1 MILIDFELIHGT
13 NLNYVV
19 IISLVSA
26 LYGIC
31 LITYRLLFS
40 PLAKFPGPKLAAV
53 SRWYEMYFDVI
64 CGGIFLWEI
73 DRMHEKYGPIVRISP
88 YELHIKDPSYYN
100 TLYAGPTKRRN
111 KYKWFLSTG
120 VPRSVFATV
129 DYDHHRLRRGM
140 LSPYLSKQA
149 IRTLEPV
156 IQQKVK
162 SLCRHMQEALKTD
175 EPLELHRCF
184 ISLAVD
190 IVSHHAFGKSNC
202 YDLLQEKKL
211 DDRWKDGVTGVFA
224 KFLLTRHFPWLIHAF
239 RVLPLWAS
247 TIVVRSCPDIYFI
260 EKEIKSRMKQVYV
273 MNKHELKEPCI
284 FAEVMHDEKLPAS
297 ERNLGRLTDDALFLI
312 VAGTDAPSQ
321 ALAITMFHIL
331 NNSEVYEKLR
341 EELMRA
347 LPNPRVDPPLAM
359 LETLPYLT
367 AVIKEGLRI
376 SALVTSRLPR
386 ISPDGILEYVNWK
399 IPAGTPVSMSIYLTL
414 KDPSAFPEPLVFSP
428 ERWMEQGST
437 GLNLEKYLVPFS
449 KGSQGCLGPNM
460 AYAWCYIGLATI
472 FRRFELSLFETTEEN
487 VTIVR
492 DCFNGQTKPGNNKIK
507 VKVQR
512 DFTSA

>member
-1 MILIDFELIHGT
+1 MILIDFGLIHGT

-53 SRWYEMYFDVI
+53 TRWYEMYFDVI
-64 CGGIFLWEI
+64 RGGIFLWEI

-120 VPRSVFATV
+120 VPRSVFATA

-190 IVSHHAFGKSNC
+190 IISHHAFGKSNC

-239 RVLPLWAS
+239 RALPLWAS

-297 ERNLGRLTDDALFLI
+297 ERNLRRLTDDALFLI

-331 NNSEVYEKLR
+331 NNSEVYERLR
-341 EELMRA
+341 EELMCA

-399 IPAGTPVSMSIYLTL
+399 IPAGTPNHWFSLLSDGWSKGVQDSIWRNTWYLSQKVVKGVWGRIWLTPGVIL
-414 KDPSAFPEPLVFSP
+414 DWL
-428 ERWMEQGST
+428 
-437 GLNLEKYLVPFS
+437 PFS
-449 KGSQGCLGPNM
+449 GVSSFHFSRPQKKM
-460 AYAWCYIGLATI
+460 
-472 FRRFELSLFETTEEN
+472 
-487 VTIVR
+487 
-492 DCFNGQTKPGNNKIK
+492 
-507 VKVQR
+507 
-512 DFTSA
+512 